1 MDVMISYMTGILCA
15 VSKDES
21 REEIRSIVQ
30 DFVEKL
36 TGEQTVYQMIRL
48 AEEIRKRNVVPKDP
62 IEYKREFNM
71 LLLERIEYRRESL
84 RSGSITPESMIV
96 PFALEM
102 LESLK
107 GKGVQLY
114 LASGTD
120 MGYVLEEASLL
131 GLEKYFENN
140 IFGSLDNY
148 ESFSKKKLI
157 EQILSENKIDG
168 SRLVVFGDGFV
179 EVENAKSAGGTAIA
193 VASDETGKTGKADP
207 WKRQRLINAG
217 ADIVIPDY
225 RDYQTLIKYLWK
237 EN

>member
-1 MDVMISYMTGILCA
+1 MTGILNA
-15 VSKDES
+15 VSTEES
-21 REEIRSIVQ
+21 EEEIRDIVR
-30 DFVEKL
+30 DFVERL

-48 AEEIRKRNVVPKDP
+48 AEEVEKRNATPKDP
-62 IEYKREFNM
+62 LVYKHEFNM

-84 RSGSITPESMIV
+84 RSGRITPDSMIV
-96 PFALEM
+96 SFALEM

-107 GKGVQLY
+107 EKGVELY

-120 MGYVLEEASLL
+120 MGYVLEEAGLL
-131 GLEKYFENN
+131 GLEKYFGSN

-168 SRLVVFGDGFV
+168 SRLAVFGDGFV
-179 EVENAKSAGGTAIA
+179 EIENSKSAGGTAIA

-207 WKRQRLINAG
+207 WKRERLINAG

-225 RDYQTLIKYLWK
+225 RDYKMLIKYLWN